1 MVAET
6 VFPKLSDDVL
16 IRELGTNERLV
27 QHQKQRTQLALS
39 SSEAVVVSAMD
50 GSRSLED
57 LEALL
62 FEERGGLAYRDLAIL
77 LFRLWDRGL
86 LANGDEIRSALFP
99 HHEQR
104 TFEQALAWRR
114 LRTVFGFSFM
124 GAPLARLLT
133 GTLTLGTQ
141 VLLAVVVVT
150 AFATGRT
157 PWPDNLFQLNGDWI
171 SGIVFAYVGLLGLL
185 SVRGL
190 VRMAILAGAGS
201 GVHRMGLRVTAGI
214 AYLDVDDRDAYHL
227 EPSLQLRFAL
237 AGLLGPL
244 SLAGFLVLSGIASSV
259 AWASNLAALA
269 LLLAFIDLC
278 PFFPTNGSLLLEQ
291 LAGLPKQ
298 RFRVRTFILRE
309 LVRGLVSPAL
319 RGEAGMR
326 FSMVATAWFVWFFA
340 AIRVMTAVT
349 LDQMTALQHMVV
361 VTADHVDSQFMAVV
375 CGLLLAYLV
384 GLMVLMVGAMAV
396 VSIDLL
402 SQVFRPRRVDAPSA
416 QRDASALPE
425 TEREKLV
432 DTVRTLS
439 LADSLPS
446 DTLVDMMSGVEEL
459 RFSAGAW
466 ILRAGHSDP
475 RFFWI
480 LTGRVELLR
489 PRPEGDHALVAS
501 LGAGESLGVEALT
514 GDSPEYD
521 ARAVEDCVLLSL
533 GGDFLAGALAGDG
546 EATEPIR
553 ALVSRAS
560 FLGELPEL
568 AALGPAGRLDLA
580 ARVRERAVDSGVAV
594 VREGGESDSMYLIR
608 EGRVRVT
615 RQDNGQDVVL
625 AELGPGET
633 FGEMGLL
640 YKRPR
645 SATVSCI
652 EPSSLVEVPR
662 DVLEDLLRRS
672 FHVGLALESLAASRE
687 AQA

>member
-6 VFPKLSDDVL
+6 VYPKLSNDVL
-16 IRELGTNERLV
+16 VRDLGPNERLV

-39 SSEAVVVSAMD
+39 SSEGMAVSAMD
-50 GSRSLED
+50 GTQSLED

-62 FEERGGLAYRDLAIL
+62 FEEHGGLAYRDLAIL

-86 LANGDEIRSALFP
+86 LENGEEIRSALFP

-104 TFEQALAWRR
+104 TFDQALAWRR
-114 LRTVFGFSFM
+114 LRAVFGFSFM
-124 GAPLARLLT
+124 GASLARLLT
-133 GTLTLGTQ
+133 GTLTLGAQ
-141 VLLAVVVVT
+141 LLLAVIVLVSL
-150 AFATGRT
+150 ATGKT
-157 PWPDNLFQLNGDWI
+157 PWPENLFQLNGDWI
-171 SGIVFAYVGLLGLL
+171 LGIVFAYVGLVGLL
-185 SVRGL
+185 SLRGL
-190 VRMAILAGAGS
+190 IRIAVLSGAGS
-201 GVHRMGLRVTAGI
+201 GVRRMGLRVTAGI
-214 AYLDVDDRDAYHL
+214 AYIDVDDRDAYHL
-227 EPSLQLRFAL
+227 APSLQLRFAL
-237 AGLLGPL
+237 AGLLGPI
-244 SLAGFLVLSGIASSV
+244 SLAGILVLSGIAGSV
-259 AWASNLAALA
+259 AWAAQLCALA
-269 LLLAFIDLC
+269 VLLAFVDLC

-340 AIRVMTAVT
+340 AIRVMTEVT

-361 VTADHVDSQFMAVV
+361 VTSEHVDSQFMAVI

-402 SQVFRPRRVDAPSA
+402 GQVFRPRRVDSPSA
-416 QRDASALPE
+416 QRGASALPD

-432 DTVRTLS
+432 DTVRTLA
-439 LADSLPS
+439 LADGLPS
-446 DTLVDMMSGVEEL
+446 DALVDMMAGVDELHFSSG
-459 RFSAGAW
+459 SW
-466 ILRAGHSDP
+466 ILRAGQADVQ
-475 RFFWI
+475 FFWI
-480 LTGRVELLR
+480 LSGRVELLR
-489 PRPEGDHALVAS
+489 PRPEGDHVLVAS
-501 LGAGESLGVEALT
+501 LGAGESIGVEALT

-521 ARAVEDCVLLSL
+521 ARAGEDCVLLSL
-533 GGDFLAGALAGDG
+533 GTDFLAQALAGDG
-546 EATEPIR
+546 AATEPIR

-560 FLGELPEL
+560 FLGDLPEF

-580 ARVRERAVDSGVAV
+580 ARVGEREVEAGVAV
-594 VREGGESDSMYLIR
+594 VQEGGLSDSMYLIR
-608 EGRVRVT
+608 SGKVRVT
-615 RQDNGQDVVL
+615 RQDEGQEVVL
-625 AELGPGET
+625 AELGAGET

-645 SATVSCI
+645 SATVSSL
-652 EPSSLVEVPR
+652 EPSTLVEVPR
-662 DVLEDLLRRS
+662 DVLDDLLRRS
-672 FHVGLALESLAASRE
+672 FHVGLALESLAAARE